1 MSSIAYGFVAW
12 PACNPN
18 LSKVGAAARN
28 AQCETDNSNS
38 DRSEG
43 SRRGA
48 VVTPEAHE
56 MPLCLVPSR
65 HFQVCFCSISRRSSV
80 RLQCPKTCTKAD
92 IHHTAQSLR
101 AI

>member
-56 MPLCLVPSR
+56 MPLCLVHKSTFPSLLLL
-65 HFQVCFCSISRRSSV
+65 HQQTFFSASSM
-80 RLQCPKTCTKAD
+80 PETCRVEMWRGD
-92 IHHTAQSLR
+92 IR
-101 AI
+101 

>member
-56 MPLCLVPSR
+56 MPLCLVHKSTFPSLLLLQR
-65 HFQVCFCSISRRSSV
+65 TNPLPREGLAARSCDYVCRSNSLNERR
-80 RLQCPKTCTKAD
+80 
-92 IHHTAQSLR
+92 
-101 AI
+101 